1 MEKVKVKVFN
11 NGENDLPNYSTTLSA
26 GFDFRADFSKIK
38 TIVDLIGNTQFTLT
52 NIGDEKIVT
61 LLPGGRVLIPTNL
74 HIKLPDNYELQV
86 RPRSGLALKNGI
98 TVLNSPGTIDCVPKG
113 TKIKTLNGD
122 ILVEDLYNLYNK
134 IIILSYNEELNK
146 IEEDILT
153 DMWIVKDLELLK
165 ISLDDTEITIP
176 KNKKIFTKRGW
187 VMAKDLTD
195 EDYILSI

>member
-38 TIVDLIGNTQFTLT
+38 TINDLIGNTQFTLT
-52 NIGDEKIVT
+52 INENGKVIT

-98 TVLNSPGTIDCVPKG
+98 TIVNSPGTVDPDYTGNVGI
-113 TKIKTLNGD
+113 ILLNTDLHNSFEIRHGD
-122 ILVEDLYNLYNK
+122 RIAQGVINEVKQVEWDKVNTIEDLGK
-134 IIILSYNEELNK
+134 
-146 IEEDILT
+146 T
-153 DMWIVKDLELLK
+153 D
-165 ISLDDTEITIP
+165 
-176 KNKKIFTKRGW
+176 RGQGGFGHTG
-187 VMAKDLTD
+187 V
-195 EDYILSI
+195 

>member
-11 NGENDLPNYSTTLSA
+11 NGENDLPNYSTSLSA

-38 TIVDLIGNTQFTLT
+38 TINDLIGNTQFTLT

-98 TVLNSPGTIDCVPKG
+98 TIVNSPGTVDPDYTGNVGI
-113 TKIKTLNGD
+113 ILLNTDLHNSFEIRHGD
-122 ILVEDLYNLYNK
+122 RIAQGVINEVKQVEWDKVNTIEDLGK
-134 IIILSYNEELNK
+134 
-146 IEEDILT
+146 T
-153 DMWIVKDLELLK
+153 D
-165 ISLDDTEITIP
+165 
-176 KNKKIFTKRGW
+176 RGQGGFGHTG
-187 VMAKDLTD
+187 V
-195 EDYILSI
+195 

>member
-38 TIVDLIGNTQFTLT
+38 TIGDLIGNTQFTLT

-98 TVLNSPGTIDCVPKG
+98 TIVNSPGTVDPDYTGNVGI
-113 TKIKTLNGD
+113 ILLNTDLHNSFEIRHGD
-122 ILVEDLYNLYNK
+122 RIAQGVINEVKQVEWDKVDTMEDLGK
-134 IIILSYNEELNK
+134 
-146 IEEDILT
+146 T
-153 DMWIVKDLELLK
+153 D
-165 ISLDDTEITIP
+165 
-176 KNKKIFTKRGW
+176 RGQGGFGHTG
-187 VMAKDLTD
+187 V
-195 EDYILSI
+195 